1 MNGQHSEGN
10 FEALRQR
17 VAQLERR
24 QRLAFIGVLLVVLGL
39 VVFSEWTAR
48 AQKQAD
54 TMRLRQLTIV
64 DEKGIERVVIGAPV
78 PDPMMGGLR
87 QKRRSA
93 ATGVVINDATGDE
106 RGGFGILDDGT
117 LTACLDSK
125 AGEGTCM
132 FVLPNGA
139 GGFMVNDQKARE
151 RIVLGMTSVG
161 GSPFGSSKSFDHG
174 GLVLRDSKGAVRF
187 WMRVNPDDSAVFE
200 RHDGSGQSP
209 PAK

>member
-1 MNGQHSEGN
+1 MNGQDSQGS

-17 VAQLERR
+17 VALLERR
-24 QRLAFIGVLLVVLGL
+24 QRLAFITALLVVLVL
-39 VVFSEWTAR
+39 VVFSGWTAQ

-54 TMRLRQLTIV
+54 TLRLRQLTIV

-78 PDPMMGGLR
+78 PNPMMGGR
-87 QKRRSA
+87 PQKRRSP

-125 AGEGTCM
+125 AGEGACM

-139 GGFMVNDQKARE
+139 RGFMVNDQKARE
-151 RIVLGMTSVG
+151 RIVLGMTSAE
-161 GSPFGSSKSFDHG
+161 GSPFGSFKSFDHG

-187 WMRVNPDDSAVFE
+187 WMRVNPDDSAMFE
-200 RHDGSGQSP
+200 QHDVSGQWSP
-209 PAK
+209 KK